1 MYCVYLLQ
9 KWQIDL
15 AVAGWDIGGIRRR
28 IGGQHQSVLALKND
42 AICFVTF
49 RISDW
54 RSLEFMTL
62 DKLEI
67 LDIWT
72 TIFFRFLYK
81 SGINWCRICFL
92 HHLSAKSYDESF
104 PIRTKT
110 VWCSISIPLIHCILF
125 LRWSNII
132 WQG

>member
-1 MYCVYLLQ
+1 LICILCLFVTKKTKRLGGCWMGFRRDKKQNWWAASISLGFNKRRYL
-9 KWQIDL
+9 
-15 AVAGWDIGGIRRR
+15 
-28 IGGQHQSVLALKND
+28 
-42 AICFVTF
+42 FVTF

-54 RSLEFMTL
+54 RSLELMTF

-72 TIFFRFLYK
+72 TMILDFFLLE
-81 SGINWCRICFL
+81 SGINWCRFVFFIISVC
-92 HHLSAKSYDESF
+92 KNYDESF

-125 LRWSNII
+125 FTLI
-132 WQG
+132 